1 MFDRLVK
8 KEGLMRV
15 AVILLV
21 GSILFLT
28 LNVLTTGKD
37 GRRQIID
44 NDGGTEERLCSVLS
58 DISGA
63 GQVDVMV
70 QYGENQQVSGIIITA
85 EGGADPVVAND
96 LTRAVTTLYGIPVSR
111 VIVFEKEQEE

>member
-15 AVILLV
+15 VVIILI
-21 GSILFLT
+21 GSVMFLT
-28 LNVLTTGKD
+28 INVMTTSKD

-44 NDGGTEERLCSVLS
+44 PDGGTEERLCSILS
-58 DISGA
+58 DISG
-63 GQVDVMV
+63 GGKVDVLID
-70 QYGENQQVSGIIITA
+70 YTGTNKVSGIIITA
-85 EGGADPVVAND
+85 EGGSDPVIANN
-96 LTRAVTTLYGIPVSR
+96 LTRAVTTLYGIPVSS